1 MTSPSIR
8 AGRYLLAV
16 SLAVG
21 VALAIPAMMLS
32 SASGAHGGAHG
43 HHHQAPA
50 GSQSDCCEF
59 CLTSCATAP
68 TPAGSLSLAITAMVA
83 TPPTRFPDTGRLLP
97 TRLPHSLPP
106 SVGPPSLHA

>member
-1 MTSPSIR
+1 MIR
-8 AGRYLLAV
+8 AGRHLLAV

-32 SASGAHGGAHG
+32 SAGGAHGGGHG

-68 TPAGSLSLAITAMVA
+68 TAAGSPLVIAATVA
-83 TPPTRFPDTGRLLP
+83 APVTGFPDTGRLLP
-97 TRLPHSLPP
+97 ARLPHSLPP
-106 SVGPPSLHA
+106 SVGPPSLHV